1 MTSASENFLKFK
13 KFTLIYNVGLLG
25 LLYLFVFLEALYSL
39 NYRITLGSPVLGI
52 LGFWIVPIHI
62 STLLVSF
69 VSWIFCIW
77 KSWRLTGFDTSYRV
91 AAMAY
96 LVGAPTVLIL
106 ITPEIM
112 MAILTASGVWTP
124 IK

>member
-39 NYRITLGSPVLGI
+39 NYRITLGSPILGI
-52 LGFWIVPIHI
+52 LGFWIVPIYI
-62 STLLVSF
+62 LTLIVSF

-77 KSWRLTGFDTSYRV
+77 KSWRLTRFDTSYRV
-91 AAMAY
+91 AVMAY

>member
-39 NYRITLGSPVLGI
+39 NYRITLGSPILGI
-52 LGFWIVPIHI
+52 LGFWIVPIYI
-62 STLLVSF
+62 LTLIVSF

-77 KSWRLTGFDTSYRV
+77 KSWKLTGFDTSYRV
-91 AAMAY
+91 SVMAY
-96 LVGAPTVLIL
+96 LCGAPAVLIL

-124 IK
+124 VK

>member
-39 NYRITLGSPVLGI
+39 NYRITLGSPILGI
-52 LGFWIVPIHI
+52 LGFWIVPIYI
-62 STLLVSF
+62 LTLIVSF

-77 KSWRLTGFDTSYRV
+77 KSWRLTRFDTSYRV
-91 AAMAY
+91 SVMAY
-96 LVGAPTVLIL
+96 LFGAPAVLIL

>member
-1 MTSASENFLKFK
+1 MTESSRNFAKFK

-39 NYRITLGSPVLGI
+39 NYRIALGSPILGI
-52 LGFWIVPIHI
+52 LGFWIVPIYI
-62 STLLVSF
+62 LTLLVSF

-124 IK
+124 VK